1 MVDDNLDESCTVPL
15 LCVGTLQPSRKN
27 FCGPFQAFALN
38 PCHCHCK
45 CCEALTKCV
54 PRCMQLCMD
63 TGHSTWC
70 LCRTLLAGLIYVQL
84 KSGNSIYRTLTLPL
98 DRDPFLSQIHRRGI
112 TCRLTFD
119 GF

>member
-70 LCRTLLAGLIYVQL
+70 LCRTFSWFARSAQKRKFDIPYTHTTFGSRSFSVTDPQTW
-84 KSGNSIYRTLTLPL
+84 NHLPA
-98 DRDPFLSQIHRRGI
+98 
-112 TCRLTFD
+112 
-119 GF
+119 